1 MPTSGLDPGKASL
14 RGRPGAVLVAA
25 GFGSKLI
32 SNGLPEA
39 CDWIGIKARAPR
51 TVNLI
56 AKTRS
61 DLA

>member
-1 MPTSGLDPGKASL
+1 MPTSGLDPAKASL

-25 GFGSKLI
+25 GLGSVLI
-32 SNGLPEA
+32 SNDLPEA
-39 CDWIGIKARAPR
+39 GDRIGIKARAR
-51 TVNLI
+51 RSVNLI